1 MIDRLSE
8 LGRAL
13 AGFSEEIGAAGW
25 RDTVVVVISEFGRTF
40 RENGDRGTDY
50 GHGSVYGLRAGT
62 KLRLAYIRRARGA
75 LLAPISWPAALM
87 PFFEEGSPFNST
99 TIGIVRCKTWDSL
112 AVAPNFRRPHASPES
127 MPVAIAPAF

>member
-1 MIDRLSE
+1 MARYGG
-8 LGRAL
+8 GRDL
-13 AGFSEEIGAAGW
+13 RIW
-25 RDTVVVVISEFGRTF
+25 PHL